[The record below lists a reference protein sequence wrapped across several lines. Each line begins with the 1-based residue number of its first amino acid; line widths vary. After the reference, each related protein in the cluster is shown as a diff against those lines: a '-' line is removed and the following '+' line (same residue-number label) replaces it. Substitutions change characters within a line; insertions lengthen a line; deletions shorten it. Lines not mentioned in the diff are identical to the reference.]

1 MTIKLQLDQGVGGQR
16 SMALMANRS
25 VYVAANQLMVV
36 TRRQNVQRRKDP
48 NRTNSVEERE
58 ASRTRINRRQQ
69 EMAKEELPPINSPQ
83 HPEGRADSL
92 PPTPPTEGNNQMEH
106 RRGRIK
112 VLLATKA
119 DAQLTEQDHHQD
131 AIQV

>member
-1 MTIKLQLDQGVGGQR
+1 MTIKLQLEGVGGQR
-16 SMALMANRS
+16 STALMANQS
-25 VYVAANQLMVV
+25 VYVAANQLMVE
-36 TRRQNVQRRKDP
+36 THRQNVPRRKDP

-58 ASRTRINRRQQ
+58 ARRTKINRRQQ

-83 HPEGRADSL
+83 HPEGQAASL
-92 PPTPPTEGNNQMEH
+92 PPTPPTEGNNQMER

-112 VLLATKA
+112 VLLAIKQ
-119 DAQLTEQDHHQD
+119 DARRTEQDHHQD